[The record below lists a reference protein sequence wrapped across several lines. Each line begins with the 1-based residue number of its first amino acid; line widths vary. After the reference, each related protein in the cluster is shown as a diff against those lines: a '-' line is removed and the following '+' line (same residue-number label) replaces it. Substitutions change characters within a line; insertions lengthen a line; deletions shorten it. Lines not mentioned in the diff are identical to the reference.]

1 MHQKEKLY
9 QENRKK
15 AIMTDF
21 EKISAQNQNKKL

>member
-21 EKISAQNQNKKL
+21 EKISA